1 MGKNRSALQAS
12 ILLVLAISALGCR
25 AEGKADGPHMVALN
39 HVAIQVNDLNIS
51 TAFYKDIFGL
61 SEVPAPFPIARWL
74 KTSNGLMLHI
84 VSGRNRP
91 LDSTRWD
98 HFALAC
104 DSMDALIARL
114 ETKGIP
120 WSDINGKPEV
130 QIRPDGVKQI
140 FVRDPDGYWIEVND
154 EMKR

>member
-1 MGKNRSALQAS
+1 MRNRSPLRAS
-12 ILLVLAISALGCR
+12 ILLVLAMSALGGR
-25 AEGKADGPHMVALN
+25 AEEKTDAPDMAALN
-39 HVAIQVNDLNIS
+39 HVAIHVKDLSIS

-91 LDSTRWD
+91 LESTRWD

-104 DSMDALIARL
+104 NSIDAFIARL
-114 ETKGIP
+114 EMKGIP
-120 WSDINGKPEV
+120 WGDINGKPEV
-130 QIRPDGVKQI
+130 QVRPDGVKQI

-154 EMKR
+154 ELKR

>member
-1 MGKNRSALQAS
+1 M
-12 ILLVLAISALGCR
+12 SALGSG
-25 AEGKADGPHMVALN
+25 AEEKTDAPPRVALN
-39 HVAIQVNDLNIS
+39 HVAIQVKDLSVS
-51 TAFYKDIFGL
+51 TAFYKDVFGL

-91 LDSTRWD
+91 LESSRWD

-114 ETKGIP
+114 ESKGIP
-120 WSDINGKPEV
+120 WSDMSGKPEV
-130 QIRPDGVKQI
+130 QVRPDGVKQI

-154 EMKR
+154 ELKK